1 MLRQK
6 IGLLATS
13 SRVAGGEV
21 LQFAMMDENPYLG
34 VVSRKLRNL
43 KKRLTRVE
51 EIEALVSQGK
61 PLDDSQL
68 NALAGKGAVI
78 ENIANL
84 QQVMTAMQEIAASES
99 AQKKDGTHSKK
110 KEKKVAEVEKEAKA
124 MEASLEGE
132 VKGPELGDIQERT
145 RMVVALLHVCES
157 YSVKTQKPLP
167 AEVEYFYSV
176 VLGKA
181 SVNDFTTT
189 LEQSLKSIGLFMF
202 VSIEA
207 RSAF

>member
-1 MLRQK
+1 MQ
-6 IGLLATS
+6 S
-13 SRVAGGEV
+13 
-21 LQFAMMDENPYLG
+21 AMMDENPYLG

-78 ENIANL
+78 ENIGNL

-110 KEKKVAEVEKEAKA
+110 KVADVEKEAKA

-202 VSIEA
+202 VSTEA
-207 RSAF
+207 VDITWPPTPLCALLASSMKLTSE